1 MSYSHLAMLA
11 GRLADWLHGAVEN
24 EETKK
29 QTARQT
35 AAAAVVQWELV
46 KFKFIYVFLLVISVD
61 GKIARK
67 INLKF
72 IPSFMFKLFSAWL

>member
-1 MSYSHLAMLA
+1 MAMLA
-11 GRLADWLHGAVEN
+11 GSLADWLHGAVEN
-24 EETKK
+24 EETK
-29 QTARQT
+29 QQAARQT
-35 AAAAVVQWELV
+35 AAAAAAVQWERV

-72 IPSFMFKLFSAWL
+72 IPSFMFKLFSARL